1 MSEGTDLIQFRFYL
15 DVARFYYQQMELNF
29 QDATKFKYYLL
40 AFLPIARSV
49 TLVFKRQFHDKKKIM
64 AWYFIKGKELDNNK
78 IMKFFKEMRNVAVH
92 ERTPETRSTSEI
104 KWGTDFIIGNPPPV
118 EIERT
123 KDGKEIWRGELPIK
137 GSKVIE
143 YSFSELPEWFDENP
157 DVMYLCSK
165 YLDELQKFVTE
176 AENLMKQQL

>member
-1 MSEGTDLIQFRFYL
+1 MSEGTDLMQFRFYL
-15 DVARFYYQQMELNF
+15 DAARFHYQQMELNF

-49 TLVFKRQFHDKKKIM
+49 TLVFKKQFHDKEKLM
-64 AWYFIKGKELDNNK
+64 AWYFTKVKEWGNNK
-78 IMKFFKEMRNVAVH
+78 IMRFFTEMRDVAVH
-92 ERTPETRSTSEI
+92 KRTPEMRSTSKI
-104 KWGTDFIIGNPPPV
+104 TWATDFNVGNPPPV

-123 KDGKEIWRGELPIK
+123 KDGREIWRGELPIK
-137 GSKVIE
+137 SSKVVE
-143 YSFSELPEWFDENP
+143 YSFSELPKWFDENP